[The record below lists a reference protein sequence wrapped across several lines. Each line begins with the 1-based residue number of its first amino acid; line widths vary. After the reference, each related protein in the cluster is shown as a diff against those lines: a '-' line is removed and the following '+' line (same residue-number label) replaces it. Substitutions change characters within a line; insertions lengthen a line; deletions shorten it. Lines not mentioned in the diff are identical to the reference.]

1 MMVCLPLSLVF
12 GVIGIFLDSS
22 RWLAFAIALIAL
34 LLLLPSI
41 AGIFSN
47 C

>member
-12 GVIGIFLDSS
+12 GIIGLFLDRP
-22 RWLAFAIALIAL
+22 RWLACVIVLVVIF
-34 LLLLPSI
+34 LLLPAVYGII
-41 AGIFSN
+41 AR